1 MRHLHVATAII
12 RKDNIYYFQLRN
24 GNASIG
30 AAGLIGSFGGKIEPG
45 ETAAQAVCREIS
57 EETSLSLSAE
67 RFKYLGNVDVVS
79 DHNNETVSVKLE
91 VFELDLGTE
100 TLEAKE
106 GELVPFLVEELEKNV
121 DQLTSGTRACFK
133 KFIQEK

>member
-1 MRHLHVATAII
+1 M
-12 RKDNIYYFQLRN
+12 
-24 GNASIG
+24 
-30 AAGLIGSFGGKIEPG
+30 
-45 ETAAQAVCREIS
+45 
-57 EETSLSLSAE
+57 SLSAE

-133 KFIQEK
+133 KFIEEK